1 MYNSDINAHVISEYY
16 KQLSLKIKIPLFIIA
31 ISFSI
36 SLLFLSYISWNL
48 PSVKSLK
55 NYQPFVGSEV
65 FTRDNVKI
73 GEFYSQRRVFL
84 PLENINKNVIDAF
97 LAGEDANFY
106 SHSGISFMGI
116 MRAAIKNFVAGSY
129 KQGGST
135 ITQQVAK
142 ILLLSSEKKLIR
154 KLREVLLAF
163 KIERSLEKDEI
174 LEIYLNEIY
183 LGDSAYGIE
192 AAAQTYFG
200 KNSSELSLGQIAM
213 IAGLTRAPSRDNPR
227 KSLEN
232 AQNKKN
238 YILARMHD
246 EGYIDKNTLQLALNE
261 PLQLESALDLNLR
274 YAPYFVEH
282 VRREVMAKYG
292 ADEVL
297 KKGLKIYTT
306 IHSKAAIAAHEAIKK
321 SVIQI
326 DKHQGYR
333 GPIANIPE
341 QALED
346 TLKKIE
352 EDNPSQLSN
361 EHVYQAI
368 VTDVDDKKKLVT
380 IDLAFTQGTIALE
393 NMSWARKPNEN
404 VYWAYQ
410 KINTPSRAL
419 KKNDHIYVQWLNEQ
433 NFALYQKPEVQAALI
448 AVNPFNG
455 MIEAMV
461 GGNDFERSE
470 FNRAIQAKRQPGSA
484 FKPIVFSAALEK
496 GYTPGSIIV
505 DSPIVYDDPAL
516 MTIWKP
522 KNYAGEFH
530 GNTIFRDCLIQS
542 RNIPS
547 IKILQDV
554 GVPYLSNFAKRM
566 GINTPLESNLSLALG
581 ASAISPLELVTAYSV
596 FASGGQKL
604 KPTQSII
611 KVINAQGDVLEQNFP
626 DEILTQEIPY
636 PDPYL
641 NNPIDPE
648 PYQQAFNSI
657 LEEDTELPE
666 SYALAPQHAYIM
678 THLLKEVISV
688 GTGARARDINRP
700 AAGKTGTTNDNH
712 DAWFVGF
719 TPQMVS
725 AVWFGYDDSSLSL
738 GVLED
743 GGRIASPV
751 WLDFMKNALDGSPS
765 IEFRKPEGLVYV
777 EIDSKTGLLASQDSK
792 KTVREYFVEGTQP
805 QNSIQE
811 DQQQST
817 SSQDFFMDE

>member
-1 MYNSDINAHVISEYY
+1 MFSEYY
-16 KQLSLKIKIPLFIIA
+16 KQLSLKIKIPLFIITL
-31 ISFSI
+31 SFSVG
-36 SLLFLSYISWNL
+36 LLFLSYISWNL

-55 NYQPFVGSEV
+55 NYQPYVGSEV
-65 FTRDNVKI
+65 FTRDQVKI

-84 PLENINKNVIDAF
+84 PIEKIEKKVIDAF

-154 KLREVLLAF
+154 KLREILLAF
-163 KIERSLEKDEI
+163 KIERSLSKDEI

-183 LGDSAYGIE
+183 LGDSAYGVQ

-200 KNSSELSLGQIAM
+200 KNSSELNLAQIAM

-238 YILARMHD
+238 YILGRMHD

-321 SVIQI
+321 SVVQI

-333 GPIANIPE
+333 GPIANIEESNIEELLAKLEQDNPAQLNNDHIY
-341 QALED
+341 QAL
-346 TLKKIE
+346 
-352 EDNPSQLSN
+352 
-361 EHVYQAI
+361 
-368 VTDVDDKKKLVT
+368 VTDVDDKKKTVS
-380 IDLAFTQGTIALE
+380 IDLAFTQGTIDLE
-393 NMSWARKPNEN
+393 NMDWARKPNEN
-404 VYWAYQ
+404 VYWAYH
-410 KINTPSRAL
+410 KIKKPSQAL
-419 KKNDHIYVQWLNEQ
+419 KKNDHIYVQWLKEQ
-433 NFALYQKPEVQAALI
+433 SFTLYQKPEVQAALI

-484 FKPIVFSAALEK
+484 FKPIVFASALEK
-496 GYTPGSIIV
+496 GYTPASVIV

-516 MTIWKP
+516 QTIWKP

-530 GNTIFRDCLIQS
+530 GNTIFRDCLIRS

-554 GVPYLSNFAKRM
+554 GIPHLSNFAKRM
-566 GINTPLESNLSLALG
+566 GINTPLEENLSLALG

-611 KVINAQGDVLEQNFP
+611 KVVNAQGDVLEQNYS
-626 DEILTQEIPY
+626 DEVLEQKIPY
-636 PDPYL
+636 PDPYT
-641 NNPIDPE
+641 NNTIDPE
-648 PYQQAFNSI
+648 RYEQALNSI
-657 LEEDTELPE
+657 IEEDTDLPDD
-666 SYALAPQHAYIM
+666 YAMSPQHAYIM

-688 GTGARARDINRP
+688 GTGARARDIDRP

-712 DAWFVGF
+712 DAWFIGF

-725 AVWFGYDDSSLSL
+725 AVWFGYDDASLSL

-751 WLDFMKNALDGSPS
+751 WLDFMKNTLEGSPS
-765 IEFRKPEGLVYV
+765 VNFTKPEGLTYV
-777 EIDSKTGLLASQDSK
+777 EIDSKTGLLASQASE
-792 KTVREYFVEGTQP
+792 KTVKEYFVEGTEP
-805 QNSIQE
+805 TLSNE
-811 DQQQST
+811 EKPEQST

>member
-1 MYNSDINAHVISEYY
+1 MISEYY
-16 KQLSLKIKIPLFIIA
+16 KQLSLKIKIPLFITA
-31 ISFSI
+31 IFFSLG
-36 SLLFLSYISWNL
+36 LLFLSYISWNL

-55 NYQPFVGSEV
+55 NYQPYIGSEV

-84 PLENINKNVIDAF
+84 PIEKIEKNVIDAF

-116 MRAAIKNFVAGSY
+116 LRAAIKNFVAGSY

-154 KLREVLLAF
+154 KLREILLAF

-200 KNSSELSLGQIAM
+200 KNTSELSLGQIAM

-238 YILARMHD
+238 YILSRMHD
-246 EGYIDKNTLQLALNE
+246 EGYIDKNTLQLALSE
-261 PLQLESALDLNLR
+261 PLHLESALDLNLR

-321 SVIQI
+321 GVLEI

-333 GPIANIPE
+333 GPIANISE
-341 QALED
+341 QNIPDL
-346 TLKKIE
+346 LKQIE
-352 EDNPSQLSN
+352 KNNPSQLN
-361 EHVYQAI
+361 TEHIYEAL
-368 VTDVDDKKKLVT
+368 VTDIDNKKKAVT
-380 IDLAFTQGTIALE
+380 VNLAFAQGTIELE
-393 NMSWARKPNEN
+393 NMNWARKPNEN

-410 KINTPSRAL
+410 KINNPSQAL
-419 KKNDHIYVQWLNEQ
+419 KKNDHIYVQWLKEQ
-433 NFALYQKPEVQAALI
+433 SFALYQKPEVQAALI

-484 FKPIVFSAALEK
+484 FKPIVFSSALEK

-516 MTIWKP
+516 QTIWKP

-530 GNTIFRDCLIQS
+530 GNTIFRDCLIRS

-566 GINTPLESNLSLALG
+566 GIHTPLENNLSLALG
-581 ASAISPLELVTAYSV
+581 ASAISPLELVSAYSV
-596 FASGGQKL
+596 FAAGGQKL

-611 KVINAQGDVLEQNFP
+611 KVMNAQGEILEQNYP
-626 DEILTQEIPY
+626 DEILNQDVPY
-636 PDPYL
+636 PNPYL
-641 NNPIDPE
+641 NDTVDPDL
-648 PYQQAFNSI
+648 YQQAFNSI

-666 SYALAPQHAYIM
+666 TYALSPQHAYIM

-725 AVWFGYDDSSLSL
+725 AVWFGYDDASLSL

-751 WLDFMKNALDGSPS
+751 WLDFMKNTLDGSPG
-765 IEFRKPEGLVYV
+765 IDFRKPEGLTYV
-777 EIDSKTGLLASQDSK
+777 EIDSKTGLLASEDSE
-792 KTVREYFVEGTQP
+792 KTVKEYFVEGTEPTTSNQDDP
-805 QNSIQE
+805 QQN
-811 DQQQST
+811 T
-817 SSQDFFMDE
+817 SSQDFFMGE